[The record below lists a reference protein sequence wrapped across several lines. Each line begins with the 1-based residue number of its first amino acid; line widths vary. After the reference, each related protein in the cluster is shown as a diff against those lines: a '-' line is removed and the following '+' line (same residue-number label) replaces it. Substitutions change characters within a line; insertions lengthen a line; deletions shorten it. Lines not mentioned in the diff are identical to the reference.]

1 MLLESKLKTSLNDV
15 VMKVLGI
22 SLDVFSKDILDNEK
36 FNAMI
41 QKKIEFEKNSAPS
54 SIDANK
60 SKDGPDFFFSLYP
73 KSEADQ
79 YFLKNAFENNKKL
92 AKLLV

>member
-22 SLDVFSKDILDNEK
+22 SLDIFSKDILDNEK

-41 QKKIEFEKNSAPS
+41 QKKIEFEKTTAPPS

-79 YFLKNAFENNKKL
+79 YLFLLECF
-92 AKLLV
+92 